1 VLKELLVDNAG
12 LPQVPEDLSISSE
25 KLSEFSS
32 APVRDIPEAVRE
44 LPDRK
49 RQHRSNQHRSN
60 HRSNRSRIFLG
71 LAGLGFVMA
80 IALSLS
86 LVWMQTRSISSAV
99 NSAEV
104 APSEPA
110 RESISVSSPTVS
122 NAPDAPVS
130 SAELEASPLLNHF
143 PYEEAPASELEP
155 VSSDGSIM
163 LRRAAATKFLEMV
176 DAARADGIRI
186 APLSGFRSL
195 DQQESLFFDVKAER
209 GQQATLRAEVSAPP
223 GYSEHHT
230 GYAIDVGDEYF
241 PDTDL
246 RVSFERTPAFEWL
259 NENAAYYSFELS
271 FPEDSPHGV
280 SYEPWHWR
288 YVGDRHSLETFYR
301 ARTTTQ
307 TETLPNSPSSSPRSD
322 FESNE
327 PNNP

>member
-1 VLKELLVDNAG
+1 MDNAG
-12 LPQVPEDLSISSE
+12 LPQLPEDLSISSE

-49 RQHRSNQHRSN
+49 RQYRSN
-60 HRSNRSRIFLG
+60 HSNRSRIFLG
-71 LAGLGFVMA
+71 LVGLGFIVA
-80 IALSLS
+80 IALPLI
-86 LVWMQTRSISSAV
+86 WMQTRSISSAV
-99 NSAEV
+99 NSAEI
-104 APSEPA
+104 APLKPA
-110 RESISVSSPTVS
+110 RESVSVSSPTVS
-122 NAPDAPVS
+122 NAPDSLPNSPVD
-130 SAELEASPLLNHF
+130 SAETEASPLLNHF
-143 PYEEAPASELEP
+143 PYEEAPVSELEP
-155 VSSDGSIM
+155 VSSDGNIM
-163 LRRAAATKFLEMV
+163 LRRAAAAKFLEMI

-186 APLSGFRSL
+186 TPLSGFRSL

-230 GYAIDVGDEYF
+230 GYAIDVGDEYY

-259 NENAAYYSFELS
+259 QENAAYYSFELS
-271 FPEDSPHGV
+271 FPEDSPQGV

-288 YVGDRHSLETFYR
+288 FVGDRHSLETFYR
-301 ARTTTQ
+301 ARTTTTTN
-307 TETLPNSPSSSPRSD
+307 TETNTDTLPNSPSSSSRSAS
-322 FESNE
+322 ESNE